1 MTPFDQPDT
10 PVLCAVALGANLPS
24 RAGSPEQTVR
34 GALER
39 LAVLPLTQLVATSAL
54 RTTTPQG
61 PGTQGQPPYVN
72 ACAALRSLLTPRG
85 LLAMLLDI
93 EREFGRIRS
102 LDQRNAP
109 RTLDL
114 DLLVFGDRVVDDRGS
129 EPALILPHPR
139 LSERRFVLEPLAE
152 ILPDL
157 VVPPAGANVTGMS
170 VRTLLERLPPVSA
183 P

>member
-1 MTPFDQPDT
+1 
-10 PVLCAVALGANLPS
+10 
-24 RAGSPEQTVR
+24 
-34 GALER
+34 
-39 LAVLPLTQLVATSAL
+39 
-54 RTTTPQG
+54 
-61 PGTQGQPPYVN
+61 
-72 ACAALRSLLTPRG
+72 
-85 LLAMLLDI
+85 
-93 EREFGRIRS
+93 

-114 DLLVFGDRVVDDRGS
+114 DLLVFGDRVIDDRGS